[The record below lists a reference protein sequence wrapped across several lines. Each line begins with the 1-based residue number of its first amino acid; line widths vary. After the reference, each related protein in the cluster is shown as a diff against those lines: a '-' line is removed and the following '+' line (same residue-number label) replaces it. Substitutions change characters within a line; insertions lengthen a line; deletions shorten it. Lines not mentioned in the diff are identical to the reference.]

1 MRNISFSATTEQVRN
16 RQKFV
21 TRRLI
26 HPGKRSIWQ
35 NLKPDEHLMGIEK
48 GQGLKKG
55 EKVKRITEI
64 VVLDAPT
71 EPLMDII
78 RRPIRHPKDPREWVC
93 IFKVCPYQDVPR
105 EKRGLC
111 GGVCLVGKC
120 RNPNNLSDDC
130 DPVACPGL
138 PETILEGFPKMPPH
152 DFVKMFMKMNDC
164 TQDAPVVRNLFDYI
178 DPVKGGL
185 VAQ

>member
-64 VVLDAPT
+64 VVLDATT
-71 EPLMDII
+71 EPLDEII
-78 RRPIRHPKDPREWVC
+78 RRPRRNYSLGPRFDTFSTVCQYRSRTHRITDSIYGCRDPIDPQRFC
-93 IFKVCPYQDVPR
+93 
-105 EKRGLC
+105 C
-111 GGVCLVGKC
+111 GAIA
-120 RNPNNLSDDC
+120 C
-130 DPVACPGL
+130 DGI
-138 PETILEGFPKMPPH
+138 PETAMEGFPHMPAEK
-152 DFVKMFMKMNDC
+152 FVEMFMELNDC
-164 TQDAPVVRNLFDYI
+164 TQDAPVVRILFDYV
-178 DPVKGGL
+178 DPVQGWL
-185 VAQ
+185 VAK

>member
-26 HPGKRSIWQ
+26 HPKKRSIWQ

-64 VVLDAPT
+64 VVLDATP
-71 EPLMDII
+71 EPLDEII
-78 RRPIRHPKDPREWVC
+78 RFPMRSIN
-93 IFKVCPYQDVPR
+93 PYALQ
-105 EKRGLC
+105 
-111 GGVCLVGKC
+111 
-120 RNPNNLSDDC
+120 
-130 DPVACPGL
+130 PVWWAD
-138 PETILEGFPKMPPH
+138 ETTLEGFPELTPLQ
-152 DFVKMFMKMNDC
+152 FVKMFMEMNKCDE
-164 TQDAPVVRNLFDYI
+164 DAPVVRILFDYVDENRDTI
-178 DPVKGGL
+178 ASGKNVFMLGDGK
-185 VAQ
+185 

>member
-16 RQKFV
+16 RQKHV

-64 VVLDAPT
+64 VVLDATP
-71 EPLMDII
+71 EPLDEII
-78 RRPIRHPKDPREWVC
+78 RRPMRKAPQE
-93 IFKVCPYQDVPR
+93 IFLNARQCCPFLHQNVAEYR
-105 EKRGLC
+105 C
-111 GGVCLVGKC
+111 GSGA
-120 RNPNNLSDDC
+120 NLGFC
-130 DPVACPGL
+130 CGINECPGI
-138 PETILEGFPKMPPH
+138 PETTLEGFPDLSPVE
-152 DFVKMFMKMNDC
+152 FVEMFMELNKC
-164 TQDAPVVRNLFDYI
+164 KEDAPVVRILFDY
-178 DPVKGGL
+178 KN
-185 VAQ
+185 